1 MVASV
6 GRLRRVALREVWP
19 HEALDFTKWLGE
31 NLDVLNEVLGLNL
44 QNPESEQ
51 AAGDF
56 RVDVVAEEADG
67 TLVVI
72 ENQLGQSDHDHLG
85 KIITYLTG
93 LEAKK
98 AIWIVADPR
107 PEHVA
112 AISWLNS
119 ESSTAKFYLVKVEAV
134 RIGTSEPA
142 PLLTKIVAP
151 STEPSIK
158 QELTERHTLRYRFW
172 ASLLEAAKPRSRL
185 FANISPGTDNWMGAG
200 AGKSGVWYQYVIR
213 QHDATVCL
221 YMSRGRLEENR
232 LIFDALHE
240 SKDSIEATFG
250 EPLDWVKREDRQ
262 TCEIRKVI
270 PGGGYRDD
278 EDAWSAI
285 QDRMIDSMT
294 RLETALR
301 PFIARLPV

>member
-1 MVASV
+1 MVSSV
-6 GRLRRVALREVWP
+6 GRLRRVGLREVWP
-19 HEALDFTKWLGE
+19 HEALDFTKWLGD
-31 NLDVLNEVLGLNL
+31 NLDVLNEVLGLSL

-56 RVDVVAEEADG
+56 RVDIVAEEADG
-67 TLVVI
+67 TPVII
-72 ENQLGQSDHDHLG
+72 ENQLGQSDHAHLG

-112 AISWLNS
+112 SISWLNS

-134 RIGTSEPA
+134 RIGTSDPA

-151 STEPSIK
+151 GAEPSIK
-158 QELTERHTLRYRFW
+158 QDLTERHALRYRFW
-172 ASLLEAAKPRSRL
+172 SSLLETAKPRSRL
-185 FANISPGTDNWMGAG
+185 FANISPGNDNWMGAG

-213 QHDATVCL
+213 QHDSSVCL
-221 YMSRGRLEENR
+221 YISRGRAEESR
-232 LIFDALHE
+232 LIFDRLQG
-240 SKDSIEATFG
+240 SKEAIDAAFG
-250 EPLDWVKREDRQ
+250 EQLDWIGRDDRQ

-270 PGGGYRDD
+270 AGGGYRDD
-278 EDAWSAI
+278 EELWPAI
-285 QDRMIDSMT
+285 QEKMIDSMA
-294 RLETALR
+294 RLENALR
-301 PFIARLPV
+301 PFIAALPF